1 MQFINN
7 LIGAMFRVVFMLAG
21 LVFVAGLVMVALV
34 ALVLSMLWSLLTG
47 RRHPISVV
55 WTRFRQT
62 QDAVW
67 RASRRQGPA
76 GGASA
81 PTWDTNGTSAG
92 AATRAAN
99 DDVVDVVD
107 LSKNRFTPPKDD

>member
-76 GGASA
+76 GGCV
-81 PTWDTNGTSAG
+81 G
-92 AATRAAN
+92 A
-99 DDVVDVVD
+99 DVGHEWH
-107 LSKNRFTPPKDD
+107 LCRRGNARCKRRCG